1 MDLDAA
7 EAQAPDAPGE
17 ASRDKK
23 PGRRRAAPLRPSP
36 PLPPSPL
43 PPIPSPL
50 PPAAH
55 QSKVTWKPRSV
66 HQPCEGCQGYYGDVY
81 WGRGISQLAMI
92 LLKLFMLPLIGPS
105 VDAKIHPSKKTSTS
119 GDVTAL

>member
-1 MDLDAA
+1 MHVVASSLVPASISVYCTGGKCYSCTCALGHSGIYLYVYVCGKYSSGGKYSSEWQVQEQGQFAVSCEERLVVDLDAA

-50 PPAAH
+50 PP
-55 QSKVTWKPRSV
+55 S
-66 HQPCEGCQGYYGDVY
+66 
-81 WGRGISQLAMI
+81 
-92 LLKLFMLPLIGPS
+92 
-105 VDAKIHPSKKTSTS
+105 
-119 GDVTAL
+119 